1 MKMNINDEWLL
12 IDKTLYRLDNIA
24 AIGTEDVINGTRVYL
39 VSGEIKTYH
48 YYNSYL
54 DTILMK
60 FTKMK
65 WIITDQF
72 TFLNPK
78 NILYIEEKND
88 THYYHVRGITKIF
101 YAEIHASLEKFMEAF
116 IVNKSEKPSI
126 KPVQNNQ
133 VSKPNPIK
141 PSKTKETS
149 EEINEFDFDD
159 LDDIDE
165 KELDRI
171 LDEMNIIPKKNKK
184 NSATKNQKTKKGKK
198 NSKK

>member
-24 AIGTEDVINGTRVYL
+24 AIGTEDGINGTRVYL

-65 WIITDQF
+65 WIITEQF

-88 THYYHVRGITKIF
+88 TQYYNVRGIIKTF
-101 YAEIHASLEKFMEAF
+101 SATVPASLEKFMEVY
-116 IVNKSEKPSI
+116 IVNQAEKPSV
-126 KPVQNNQ
+126 KPAHNNP

-141 PSKTKETS
+141 PSKAKEAS